1 MRPAFWCMVTR
12 RAILGFSLT
21 LVLPRAARAAVE
33 PWAQKLVDAA
43 KAQIGVTVSYDP
55 AYRKIAF
62 PGGDV
67 PREVGVCTDVIIRAY
82 RDGMGVDLQKLVN
95 ADMKA
100 AFGDYPK
107 TWGLK
112 RPDTNIDHRRVPNL
126 QTFFKRK
133 GAAKPIPSDP
143 IDYRPGDIVTVMLPG
158 NLPHIALVADQMT
171 GDGSRPL
178 VIHNIGGGARMEN
191 MLTAFQITGRYRFAV

>member
-1 MRPAFWCMVTR
+1 MVTR

-21 LVLPRAARAAVE
+21 LVLPRAARAAAE

-143 IDYRPGDIVTVMLPG
+143 INYRPGDIVTVMLPG

-171 GDGSRPL
+171 GDGSRLL
-178 VIHNIGGGARMEN
+178 VIHNIGGGARMED